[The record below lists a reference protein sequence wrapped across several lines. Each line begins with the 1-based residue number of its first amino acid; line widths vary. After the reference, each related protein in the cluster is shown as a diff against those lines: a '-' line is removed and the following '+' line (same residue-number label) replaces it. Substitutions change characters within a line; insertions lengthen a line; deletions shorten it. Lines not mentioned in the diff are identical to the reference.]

1 MRRSRYRSRLR
12 KRPSGGRSRNVKKT
26 GMNLLSV
33 VVIIGLAVC
42 LGFMTTKYV
51 IYPILLGQEASFDVM
66 LGKIGI
72 GGDDDEKKNDKEN
85 NTEKIGTD
93 ENTTSAGLEDRESEK
108 ENSGGEN
115 NEEGSGG
122 ESTSEE
128 EGGQA
133 AGSGYGIQFGSFSTE
148 AAANELIEE
157 LKASGIEA
165 TVLAKDGMF
174 KVIGQLFP
182 DKDSAVS
189 AKNSIDASSGI
200 KYRDAFIVSIE

>member
-85 NTEKIGTD
+85 NTEKTGDTGIFRMSPQTVDKAALGFVSQSHFSLIIRIVYKI
-93 ENTTSAGLEDRESEK
+93 EILC
-108 ENSGGEN
+108 
-115 NEEGSGG
+115 GSP
-122 ESTSEE
+122 SSRSPHFALIFASFLRFM
-128 EGGQA
+128 QA
-133 AGSGYGIQFGSFSTE
+133 
-148 AAANELIEE
+148 N
-157 LKASGIEA
+157 
-165 TVLAKDGMF
+165 
-174 KVIGQLFP
+174 
-182 DKDSAVS
+182 VS
-189 AKNSIDASSGI
+189 P
-200 KYRDAFIVSIE
+200 AFISIRAFPYICVYRNP